1 MYKSTRRLL
10 TGAVAVIGVAVTA
23 GTAFTA
29 SNTLADQSAGQGV
42 APVSGY
48 TITDVEYLTDVDGA
62 NVNTNAS
69 TVVEVQFDIVRDV
82 TTLYPGGVSD
92 TNARVFVQLRSD
104 TATDG
109 NWATCTVTAGEAT
122 CALTGA
128 QRVLIDDVDDISV
141 VAYDIDPNP

>member
-29 SNTLADQSAGQGV
+29 SNTLDDQSAGQGV

-48 TITDVEYLTDVDGA
+48 TITDVEYFTDVDAA
-62 NVNTNAS
+62 NVNTNAT
-69 TVVEVQFDIVRDV
+69 TVVEVQFDIERDV
-82 TTLYPGGVSD
+82 TTLYANVAD
-92 TNARVFVQLRSD
+92 VNARVFVQLRSD

-122 CALTGA
+122 CALTGG

-141 VAYDIDPNP
+141 VAYDIDPTP